1 MAQRRRRAAKS
12 RQGIRKRGTARS
24 KAKFVAKKAAKRG
37 VAKTKSKKRATR
49 KQATRPGPKRPS
61 AKKAAAKKVSRLKQR
76 KAPPAETIL
85 LDVVEEPTPGVLIV
99 TEFETTRTR
108 SPGTTAERPED
119 DEN

>member
-1 MAQRRRRAAKS
+1 MVQRKQRAAKS
-12 RQGIRKRGTARS
+12 RQGTRKRVTARS
-24 KAKFVAKKAAKRG
+24 KAKSVAKKAAKRG
-37 VAKTKSKKRATR
+37 VVKTKSKKRAAR
-49 KQATRPGPKRPS
+49 KQATGPGPKRS
-61 AKKAAAKKVSRLKQR
+61 RAKKAAAKKASTRKQR

-85 LDVVEEPTPGVLIV
+85 LDVVEEPIPGVLVV